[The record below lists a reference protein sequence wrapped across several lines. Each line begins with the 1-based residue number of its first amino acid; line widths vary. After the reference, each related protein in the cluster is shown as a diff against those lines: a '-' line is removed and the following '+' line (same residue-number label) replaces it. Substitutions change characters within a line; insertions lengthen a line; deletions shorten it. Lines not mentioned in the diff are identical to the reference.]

1 MNTQL
6 HDWTL
11 IEVVFNWAHASVAM
25 TLDGPSSQCVVLAE
39 DVSLLEVPR
48 ENPWGRSVSVYSF
61 FIADI
66 LERGEKSLQIEMQSG
81 DIIRVNAKIITV
93 QESPDR
99 SSSLP
104 SVEGNM

>member
-1 MNTQL
+1 MIMNTQF

-11 IEVVFNWAHASVAM
+11 LEVVFHWAQASVAV

-66 LERGEKSLQIEMQSG
+66 LEGGEKSLQIEMQSG
-81 DIIRVNAKIITV
+81 DIIRVNAKRITV
-93 QESPDR
+93 QEKP
-99 SSSLP
+99 
-104 SVEGNM
+104 

>member
-1 MNTQL
+1 MNTQF

-11 IEVVFNWAHASVAM
+11 LEVVFHWAQASVAV
-25 TLDGPSSQCVVLAE
+25 TLDGPSSQCVVLAA

-66 LERGEKSLQIEMQSG
+66 LKGGEKSLQIEMQSG
-81 DIIRVNAKIITV
+81 DIIRVNAKRITV
-93 QESPDR
+93 QEKP
-99 SSSLP
+99 
-104 SVEGNM
+104 